1 MISAP
6 FAATLAAGRP
16 AFNQRVVEARRRH
29 AGLNTDAFSD
39 FLETCVDPVIA
50 AVFLADPD
58 CVPAAT
64 HAAYDLA
71 LELAGLRLIGE
82 GARST
87 LLPTVWQTLAPKYA
101 RLIAKQSG
109 EVLGLLSNAA
119 LYLES
124 VPGARC
130 ATWLGAMAAVS
141 SQVVSMEQLQAAGQI
156 VAWRSGVAHFRHG
169 AIEAADR
176 LPESLALAALGA
188 NGDGA
193 WPQVRARLLAD
204 PWWTP
209 GAAAPLQIDV
219 GDFTG
224 FGGQFGVPP
233 EVHAHPHG
241 FTVRAGALYYLLIAD
256 AWGAVLHPS
265 DALEHD
271 RQDAAKGDWKLRD
284 TTLQVGGRQIILDLP
299 PDGIRVCCNGPT
311 LAITSPYTHAIRLV
325 PAR

>member
-6 FAATLAAGRP
+6 FAAILAAGRTQ
-16 AFNQRVVEARRRH
+16 FNQRVLEARRRH
-29 AGLNTDAFSD
+29 AGLNTDAFSQ
-39 FLETCVDPVIA
+39 FLETCVDPVIV
-50 AVFLADPD
+50 AVSLAD
-58 CVPAAT
+58 AARVSST
-64 HAAYDLA
+64 ALAAFDLA

-87 LLPTVWQTLAPKYA
+87 LLPTVWKTLAPNYA
-101 RLIAKQSG
+101 HLIARHSG
-109 EVLGLLSNAA
+109 EVLGSLSNAA
-119 LYLES
+119 LFLES

-130 ATWLGAMAAVS
+130 ATWLAAMTAISDRVI
-141 SQVVSMEQLQAAGQI
+141 SMEQLHAAGQI
-156 VAWRSGVAHFRHG
+156 VAWRSGVAHFRQG
-169 AIEAADR
+169 AIAAGDR
-176 LPESLALAALGA
+176 LPESLVLAAMGA
-188 NGDGA
+188 GDDRA
-193 WPQVRARLLAD
+193 WPEVRARLLAD

-209 GAAAPLQIDV
+209 GTVAGQRIEV

-224 FGGQFGVPP
+224 FGGLFGVPP

-271 RQDAAKGDWKLRD
+271 RQDAAKGDWTLRE
-284 TTLQVGGRQIILDLP
+284 TTLHVGGRQILLDLP
-299 PDGIRVCCNGPT
+299 PDGIRICCNGPT

-325 PAR
+325 PVQ